1 MNNKLSVSLVALI
14 LGAGISLIASE
25 RRIPNPDQVRKNLFS
40 VAATQGI
47 YAPTMQ
53 RPVVEDATQA
63 RVVPAVDQEAVQ
75 EQQEQAE
82 QLTREQSQRLRR
94 LRRQLGGKTPGCAA
108 NLFQ

>member
-25 RRIPNPDQVRKNLFS
+25 RRIPNPNQVRKNLFS

-63 RVVPAVDQEAVQ
+63 RVAPAVDLQQ
-75 EQQEQAE
+75 QQEQAE
-82 QLTREQSQRLRR
+82 QLREQSERRSRLTRQLDGTTASCARR
-94 LRRQLGGKTPGCAA
+94 L
-108 NLFQ
+108 F